1 MSVTSQQ
8 ANPGVQRV
16 TVGASARSALP
27 RSSYGDAFT
36 VRARASHTAEQW
48 ARQAFESGPRAQRR
62 LFSLVVWQGLLGLR
76 LSPEGVPG
84 TVAGWDIAVN
94 ESGTL
99 VLRADS
105 WMLAASLIVET
116 TPEQATLTTLLRYDR
131 PPARAVW
138 TALSIAHRAVAPGVL
153 AGAAQSLARK

>member
-1 MSVTSQQ
+1 M
-8 ANPGVQRV
+8 
-16 TVGASARSALP
+16 GASARSALP

-105 WMLAASLIVET
+105 WICLVTHLDHRTGPLVEAA
-116 TPEQATLTTLLRYDR
+116 
-131 PPARAVW
+131 AR
-138 TALSIAHRAVAPGVL
+138 SRDD
-153 AGAAQSLARK
+153 